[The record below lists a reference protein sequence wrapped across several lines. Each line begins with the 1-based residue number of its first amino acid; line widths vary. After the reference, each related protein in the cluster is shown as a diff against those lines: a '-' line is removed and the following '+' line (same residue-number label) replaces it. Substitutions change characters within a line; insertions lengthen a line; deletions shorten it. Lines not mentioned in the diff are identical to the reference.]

1 MIDKDLFKLLGNK
14 KKYIFYVVALMILS
28 LLANTAI
35 TTSICLAIYY
45 LIDQAEAL
53 FYIYPILIFL
63 FSIIVRYLTSRGTNH
78 IKDLVGRRVKKELRE
93 RAYKKSLSLGVR
105 CSEECLTRWSDTDIY

>member
-53 FYIYPILIFL
+53 FYIYPILIF
-63 FSIIVRYLTSRGTNH
+63 FSIIVRYLTSRGISIEESQKLI
-78 IKDLVGRRVKKELRE
+78 IKGTLSPIINKLHDESLIKEVNDFFQDRKL
-93 RAYKKSLSLGVR
+93 
-105 CSEECLTRWSDTDIY
+105 